1 MVRQAADWD
10 VSLPP
15 PVHWP
20 VNWEWTYTFTQAWD
34 GWKRTLKRKLARFCL
49 DVVKW
54 AGGRVVPGEPLF
66 VDEKYYRPV
75 RTDDLVTTLFAK
87 LSEYERGRLYNPQR
101 KEHGLILVG
110 PDAMPQLQRELEP
123 RPFYIEREYAY
134 TPRGY
139 GRYGDPVAVVTRGTV
154 QIPIIYLPDFVGI
167 AVIPDLAGAGRFI
180 EEEREAWYNAS
191 LPQWITPDRRGR
203 MDALHR

>member
-1 MVRQAADWD
+1 MR
-10 VSLPP
+10 
-15 PVHWP
+15 WP
-20 VNWEWTYTFTQAWD
+20 VNWEWTYTFTQVWD
-34 GWKRTLKRKLARFCL
+34 GVKRTLKRRLARFCL

-110 PDAMPQLQRELEP
+110 PDALPELAHELEP
-123 RPFYIEREYAY
+123 SLFRLTMTYAY
-134 TPRGY
+134 QVPSRQ
-139 GRYGDPVAVVTRGTV
+139 RWGDPVGVIVRGAVQFPVY
-154 QIPIIYLPDFVGI
+154 YLPDFVGI
-167 AVIPDLAGAGRFI
+167 AVVPDMTGTGRFVK
-180 EEEREAWYNAS
+180 EQGDPWGDWATQERW
-191 LPQWITPDRRGR
+191 TRRTR
-203 MDALHR
+203 CLCMSIRK